1 MNRKDNFRKAA
12 YDMFGVGG
20 KAPEE
25 RQEPPKEAPRQETA
39 APEELFAEAVR
50 PAEPPEPAAPK
61 YQTTVLAAGSV
72 FEGTLRA
79 KGSVDLAC
87 EFRGNIFAEGDV
99 VMRTSLE
106 GNVQG
111 KCVELIACAVQ
122 GDITAANQLKV
133 HRGSSIRGNIATR
146 DLICSGRIEGD
157 IAASGHVVLE
167 SDATLAGN
175 LTASTLSI
183 DEGATIEGNLK
194 VSRSGK

>member
-1 MNRKDNFRKAA
+1 M
-12 YDMFGVGG
+12 
-20 KAPEE
+20 
-25 RQEPPKEAPRQETA
+25 
-39 APEELFAEAVR
+39 R

-133 HRGSSIRGNIATR
+133 HRGSFIRGNIATR